1 MTVIVHTTVGSH
13 RCICISLFLVE
24 VEALDTDGLVRWL
37 REDMK
42 VDDFGDDEATVFR
55 KQKIKGD
62 VFLKSTMEEFVNL
75 YKIPGGVAKR
85 LVEIIQSYTEAT
97 TMPTSASIVCRY
109 LTQWALL
116 FFS

>member
-1 MTVIVHTTVGSH
+1 MTVFVHTTVGLH

-42 VDDFGDDEATVFR
+42 VDDFGDDEAAFFR
-55 KQKIKGD
+55 TQKIKGD
-62 VFLKSTMEEFVNL
+62 VFLKSKQEDFERWG
-75 YKIPGGVAKR
+75 IPGGVAKR
-85 LVEIIQSYTEAT
+85 LVEIIQGYTEAT
-97 TMPTSASIVCRY
+97 TMPTGAFIVCRY
-109 LTQWALL
+109 LTLWALL